1 MKKICLFLVVFLTS
15 FSIGLKKINAEEN
28 VVDDTVV
35 EETITEEVYTNN
47 EEGAEIILK
56 LKSDGTFTISAVQSG
71 TGLSVEVS
79 GTYIDKETYLELYR
93 NGAVLCSIWINNET
107 KSFSFYDNTEEK
119 DENIIEKVYTYEDE
133 DATVTLTLRSD
144 MTYTMVAVEPYASNE
159 IVLNGMF
166 QYGAY
171 GNIELFIG
179 EEHFDNI
186 FLDETTMTFDFDD
199 YEKPVVDEEIVYPC
213 NVVIIDSSYGE
224 VVVDITEG
232 NVGDVVTITPKSYA
246 FCKLINIMVNGAV
259 ITPNESGVYEFLLV
273 EGENKIT
280 SVFEISREDMAI
292 LAENINN
299 YEKGFFEKIFSIEN
313 IFNLISWVMT
323 TLFSTGFL
331 VVLLKN
337 KKVKALTGDEISTSV
352 NDKIPD
358 KVTTVVEQVVQE
370 VFSPMFN
377 TMTEAFQN
385 INNCV
390 ETLTRCTILAQENT
404 SESRLAILD
413 EIAKVKSSTKELQEE
428 ARAIINS
435 EVIANMRNKLEQK
448 LVLEELEKK
457 NQEIIHEESDLKGR
471 V

>member
-1 MKKICLFLVVFLTS
+1 MKKICLFLGVLFISLFS
-15 FSIGLKKINAEEN
+15 FPLVASAEEITEDN
-28 VVDDTVV
+28 VV
-35 EETITEEVYTNN
+35 EETPV
-47 EEGAEIILK
+47 
-56 LKSDGTFTISAVQSG
+56 V
-71 TGLSVEVS
+71 V
-79 GTYIDKETYLELYR
+79 
-93 NGAVLCSIWINNET
+93 
-107 KSFSFYDNTEEK
+107 
-119 DENIIEKVYTYEDE
+119 EKVYTYADEDE
-133 DATVTLTLRSD
+133 PSVITLTLRSD
-144 MTYTMVAVEPYASNE
+144 MTYTMVAVEPYTLNE

-171 GNIELFIG
+171 GHIELFIG

-186 FLDETTMTFDFDD
+186 FLDEITMTFDFDD
-199 YEKPVVDEEIVYPC
+199 YEKPVVDEEVDEEIVYPC

-246 FCKLINIMVNGAV
+246 FCKLVNIMVNGVA

-352 NDKIPD
+352 NDKIPE
-358 KVTTVVEQVVQE
+358 KVTAVVEQVVQE

-377 TMTEAFQN
+377 TMTEAFKN
-385 INNCV
+385 INNCI

-404 SESRLAILD
+404 SESRLAIVD

-435 EVIANMRNKLEQK
+435 EVISNMKKKLEQK
-448 LVLEELEKK
+448 LAIEELEKK